1 MERCLVQILNLEE
14 CLGQIR
20 SEFLNLK
27 DCAIIL
33 IYSPFSDARGIKQF
47 FNKREVKEALE
58 RGVRVLVI
66 TRPDNKEA
74 LNCLTEFHANKKYN
88 LEVYTRKGFH
98 EKVIIIDDV
107 DKKITYI
114 GSANFLSSSSSSSEL
129 IVRIDGKEVMDKILN
144 KIGLPRDEER
154 YISQL
159 RLDKE
164 HI

>member
-1 MERCLVQILNLEE
+1 
-14 CLGQIR
+14 
-20 SEFLNLK
+20 
-27 DCAIIL
+27 
-33 IYSPFSDARGIKQF
+33 
-47 FNKREVKEALE
+47 
-58 RGVRVLVI
+58 
-66 TRPDNKEA
+66 
-74 LNCLTEFHANKKYN
+74 LTEFHANKKYN